1 MPAGEAQRRATEARA
16 AGLATPLGR
25 RSRGSVTS
33 GPQRPVYCGKPES
46 AAEPALTPGG
56 RGRQLTQGW
65 RGPCGGT
72 GRGRGGAGRSGGPQ
86 GASTGCLLL
95 HISKMKIND
104 AFKVPRAPSGV
115 VIQMKN

>member
-46 AAEPALTPGG
+46 AAEPALTPRRARPTTNPG
-56 RGRQLTQGW
+56 LA
-65 RGPCGGT
+65 GT
-72 GRGRGGAGRSGGPQ
+72 
-86 GASTGCLLL
+86 
-95 HISKMKIND
+95 M
-104 AFKVPRAPSGV
+104 
-115 VIQMKN
+115 